1 MSPADRTIL
10 RELARRVRDIADSPE
25 MPARRERWH
34 THNALKPQ
42 RPLVLCF
49 PEGAWDELLPE
60 SACRCEDALLR
71 RWEWDLRHRIYW
83 WEHIHDD
90 NALEPC
96 FNIGWDIAIGDFGVS
111 IPHTQGEKRGSY
123 VWDHPVKD
131 LDADLAKLR
140 IRPLSV
146 DRDSTLSKL
155 HRAHELFGDIIPPRI
170 RGKYWWTSGLTQD
183 AIKLVGIEGLMLGMC
198 DNPAG
203 VHRLMAFLRDDHLN
217 FITWLERENLL
228 SPANTDF
235 YTGSGGVGYT
245 HELPGKDGTEYHPA
259 RLAHQWGFAESQETV
274 GISPAMFDE
283 FIAPYQRP
291 ILEHFGLNCYGCCE
305 PVHTRLDTILGFP
318 RIRRISVSPWCDEA
332 IMAERLKGRAIF
344 SRKPN
349 PAMICMSWDED
360 HIRQDLRTTLAHAGR
375 QPLEFI
381 MKDTHTVQS
390 QPWRIERW
398 VRIALEEAQRSAG
411 E

>member
-1 MSPADRTIL
+1 MSPADRSIL
-10 RELARRVRDIADSPE
+10 RDLAGRVRDIADLPE

-34 THNALKPQ
+34 NHNALRPE

-49 PEGAWDELLPE
+49 PEGAWGELLPE
-60 SACRCEDALLR
+60 SACRCADPLLR
-71 RWEWDLRHRIYW
+71 RWEWDLRHRIHW

-90 NALEPC
+90 NALEPY
-96 FNIGWDIAIGDFGVS
+96 FNIPWDITVGDFGVI
-111 IPHTQGEKRGSY
+111 IPHTQGGQRGSY
-123 VWDHPVKD
+123 VWDAPIKD
-131 LDADLAKLR
+131 LDADFGKLR

-155 HRAHELFGDIIPPRI
+155 RLAHELFGDRLPPRI

-217 FITWLERENLL
+217 FIAWLEREGLL

-245 HELPGKDGTEYHPA
+245 RELPGEDGVEYRPA

-291 ILEHFGLNCYGCCE
+291 ILDHFGLNCYGCCE
-305 PVHTRLDTILGFP
+305 PVHTRIDTILSFP
-318 RIRRISVSPWCDEA
+318 RIRRVSVSPWCDEV

-349 PAMICMSWDED
+349 PAMICMSWDEE
-360 HIRQDLRTTLAHAGR
+360 HIRQDLRTTLGHAGR
-375 QPLEFI
+375 QPLEII
-381 MKDTHTVQS
+381 MKDTHTVQD

-398 VRIALEEAQRSAG
+398 VKIALEEAQRFAG
-411 E
+411 A